1 MSRRIAICLACATAI
16 PPFGLGAEPA
26 PVPTKATVPAR
37 PVPLGDEWQGLSLP
51 QFADLAIRRACSQ
64 EAQKAK
70 GLPPQVAA
78 YAFEHYLSN
87 GAELKGADAGS
98 LFKLISAVTTRLSKE
113 QKGKFATL
121 YYKALFFDRDPA
133 QVKPPE
139 LIVLGWGFISSG
151 LYEKDQKNQHFP
163 EFAKAVAVHVASH
176 DQFAGDVAALQA
188 SVRAEGLEDKALKTA
203 VATYLNPFWYTEI
216 RKTIDDNAC
225 PFYRRL
231 FQDTP
236 ESRDYAACYF
246 YGKALSSDEDRQT
259 VKAVMVDEK
268 GLPRMGA
275 VKVLTWSYRRLNQL
289 KEWGKVLEEKAK
301 APDLDGDGRAKW
313 FLARAYAEEAQGYEP
328 SALMGL
334 KWVDQALGAAAS
346 ENLQLECLDRLVNTN
361 MQVGKF
367 NEAKSLLASN
377 APRLSSDTAKVRAE
391 VWLKQIDERQQ
402 VIEKAQ
408 ASAAAEDQRLR
419 AEGKVRTLSTML
431 DEAKKRGDPAEHVA
445 SLEQALATA
454 RQQLKQ

>member
-1 MSRRIAICLACATAI
+1 MPQFRLA
-16 PPFGLGAEPA
+16 AEPTLA
-26 PVPTKATVPAR
+26 ATKASAPAR
-37 PVPLGDEWQGLSLP
+37 PVPLADEWQGLSLP
-51 QFADLAIRRACSQ
+51 QFADLAILRACSP

-78 YAFEHYLSN
+78 YAFDHYLSQ
-87 GAELKGADAGS
+87 GAELKAADAGS

-113 QKGKFATL
+113 QKGQFATL
-121 YYKALFFDRDPA
+121 YYKALFFDRDPS

-163 EFAKAVAVHVASH
+163 EFAKAVAARVASQ
-176 DQFAGDVAALQA
+176 DQFAADVVVLQA
-188 SVRAEGLEDKALKTA
+188 SAHAEGVDNKALKAA
-203 VATYLNPFWYTEI
+203 VTTYLNPFWYAEI

-246 YGKALSSDEDRQT
+246 YGKALGSEEDRQT

-289 KEWGKVLEEKAK
+289 KEWGKLLEEKAK
-301 APDLDGDGRAKW
+301 APNLDGDGRARW

-328 SALMGL
+328 SAFMGL
-334 KWVDQALGAAAS
+334 KWVDQALGAATS
-346 ENLQLECLDRLVNTN
+346 ESLQLECLGRLVDTN
-361 MQVGKF
+361 VQVGKF

-377 APRLSSDTAKVRAE
+377 APRLSSDMAKVHAQA
-391 VWLKQIDERQQ
+391 WAKQIDEKQQ
-402 VIEKAQ
+402 AVEKAR
-408 ASAAAEDQRLR
+408 AIAAAEDQRLR
-419 AEGKVRTLSTML
+419 AEGKVRTLAAML
-431 DEAKKRGDPAEHVA
+431 EEAKKRGDAADHVA
-445 SLEQALATA
+445 SLEQALASA
-454 RQQLKQ
+454 RQQLQQTKGQ